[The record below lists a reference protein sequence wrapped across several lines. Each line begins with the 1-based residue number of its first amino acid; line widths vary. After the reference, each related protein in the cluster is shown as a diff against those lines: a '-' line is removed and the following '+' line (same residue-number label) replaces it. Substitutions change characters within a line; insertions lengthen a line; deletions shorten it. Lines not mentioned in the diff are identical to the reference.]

1 MSLSNSIMVSFMAI
15 IVFIVSQNWRTNV
28 VGMYAKA
35 DCKAK
40 GQDMT
45 VEDRARFAPLV
56 MHTLAV
62 YTNPADLDK
71 LSRTYPYS
79 AHFWFIS
86 VYKGAEQLA
95 RYFNVTKIDD
105 STVYNIHDR

>member
-1 MSLSNSIMVSFMAI
+1 
-15 IVFIVSQNWRTNV
+15 
-28 VGMYAKA
+28 MYAKSA

-40 GQDMT
+40 SHEMT

-62 YTNPADLDK
+62 YTNPADLGRS
-71 LSRTYPYS
+71 SRAYPYS

-86 VYKGAEQLA
+86 VYKGAEKLA
-95 RYFNVTKIDD
+95 RFFNVTKIDD

>member
-1 MSLSNSIMVSFMAI
+1 MSNSIMLSFMAI
-15 IVFIVSQNWRTNV
+15 FVFVSLNWRTS
-28 VGMYAKA
+28 VGMHTK
-35 DCKAK
+35 DCKK
-40 GQDMT
+40 GQEMS

-62 YTNPADLDK
+62 YTSPAQLDK
-71 LSRTYPYS
+71 SSRAYPYS

-86 VYKGAEQLA
+86 VYKGAERLA

-105 STVYNIHDR
+105 STIYNIHDR